1 MIGVVIC
8 THRNLARA
16 LVETAEMIVGEFSA
30 IETVSVEPEDGMET
44 ILTAL
49 REAIAGVEQGDG
61 VVLLCDMLG
70 GTPSNLSL
78 SFLSDKVEVIT
89 GVNLPM
95 LLKLYS
101 VREGPL
107 AQVAAEVSEGAKE
120 GIRVA
125 GALLRGSGA

>member
-16 LVETAEMIVGEFSA
+16 LVETAEMIVGDFPS
-30 IETVSVEPEDGMET
+30 IETVSVEPEDGMEA
-44 ILTAL
+44 ILGSL
-49 REAIAGVEQGDG
+49 RAAISTVDQGNGVI
-61 VVLLCDMLG
+61 LLCDMLG

-107 AQVAAEVSEGAKE
+107 QEVAEEVSAGAKE